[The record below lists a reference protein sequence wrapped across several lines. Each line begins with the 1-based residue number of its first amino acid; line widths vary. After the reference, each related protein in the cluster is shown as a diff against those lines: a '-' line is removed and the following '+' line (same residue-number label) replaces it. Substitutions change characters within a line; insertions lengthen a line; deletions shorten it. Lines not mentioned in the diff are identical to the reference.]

1 MEVSVVSKFML
12 QVLGLFMRPMKESV
26 EMIYQNNA
34 AYIFGSS
41 KFNKAYQFEPTS
53 YEEGIRKTAL
63 WTLDQS

>member
-1 MEVSVVSKFML
+1 MLLIYSVH
-12 QVLGLFMRPMKESV
+12 Q
-26 EMIYQNNA
+26 
-34 AYIFGSS
+34 